1 MKSSAP
7 VTILDSS
14 NIIEMQIFVKALSG
28 RTITLE
34 VESGDTVETVK
45 QKVHDKEGVPKELQ
59 RLICAGKQLEDGRS
73 LADYN
78 IQKESCLQLFVR
90 ISLYVEKITFFVK
103 NLGVL
108 GGDATNPSAAVA
120 VDGLGAHALIHS
132 PTGGEL
138 CAAALK
144 DPRGTRGAP
153 ACGHLHHQHHHQHLT
168 QLQQQQLQQYHPHYQ
183 QYAQQQLPL
192 EVALA
197 AVPPA
202 SALPADL
209 ERNQRFAFPPAATF
223 ISFIFHFF
231 HRPLASFNHMAI
243 HPSSLHSP
251 PFSSP

>member
-1 MKSSAP
+1 
-7 VTILDSS
+7 
-14 NIIEMQIFVKALSG
+14 MQIFVKALSG

-73 LADYN
+73 LAFYN

-108 GGDATNPSAAVA
+108 GGDATNPSAAVTI
-120 VDGLGAHALIHS
+120 DGLGSAHALVHS
-132 PTGGEL
+132 PTGGGDL
-138 CAAALK
+138 CAAAAAALK
-144 DPRGTRGAP
+144 DSRGTRGGASP
-153 ACGHLHHQHHHQHLT
+153 GSCGHLHHQHHHQHLT
-168 QLQQQQLQQYHPHYQ
+168 QLQQQQLQYHPHYQ
-183 QYAQQQLPL
+183 QQYAAQQHLPL
-192 EVALA
+192 EAALA

-209 ERNQRFAFPPAATF
+209 DRNQRFSSP
-223 ISFIFHFF
+223 SL
-231 HRPLASFNHMAI
+231 PL
-243 HPSSLHSP
+243 PSSP
-251 PFSSP
+251 PPSIMRYPHGFSIFLPAPPQPRNRGIISNLT